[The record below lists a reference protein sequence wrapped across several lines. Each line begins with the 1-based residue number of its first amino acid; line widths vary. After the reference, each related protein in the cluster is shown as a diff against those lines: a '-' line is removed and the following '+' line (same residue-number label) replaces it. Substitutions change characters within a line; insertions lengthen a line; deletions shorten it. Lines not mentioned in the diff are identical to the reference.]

1 MKINAQE
8 TYEKVRSRY
17 GSVLKCC
24 KAFGCHPRT
33 FYKAMV
39 DDTVG
44 KKTHQAPETV
54 RILERLRAEELLVEV
69 ADDEAVNG

>member
-8 TYEKVRSRY
+8 TYEAIRSRY
-17 GSVLKCC
+17 GSVLKFC
-24 KAFGCHPRT
+24 KAHAFHPRT

-44 KKTHQAPETV
+44 KKTHKAPDTE
-54 RILERLRAEELLVEV
+54 RILKTLREERLLVEV
-69 ADDEAVNG
+69 DEVVNG